1 MRREEETTINGRST
15 RQMKF
20 ERRFSPEDSTGMCVC
35 EEIAVCVSTARV
47 EESESR
53 VSWIKSGFV
62 GPVYQPRARDATR
75 DVDGANFAAQGGNR
89 CRYRAGAAGGGCG
102 REVARGTRHQERA
115 EGWMELSD
123 EEWSRA
129 R

>member
-35 EEIAVCVSTARV
+35 VCEEIAVCVSAARV

-62 GPVYQPRARDATR
+62 GPVYQPRARDAPR
-75 DVDGANFAAQGGNR
+75 DVDGANFAVQGGNR
-89 CRYRAGAAGGGCG
+89 CRYRAGAGGGG
-102 REVARGTRHQERA
+102 LRKRSGQGNTAPG
-115 EGWMELSD
+115 EGGGMDGAL
-123 EEWSRA
+123 
-129 R
+129 